1 MAFPTT
7 IEELQRDVLTL
18 DLSGN
23 PNILASPIASKDNKL
38 KTVKQKIT
46 QAINEV
52 FGMVVKNK
60 ESTDYFMI
68 DANVKIK
75 ANTENIAL
83 HQEAI
88 QLNTENI
95 ALHQEAIQGHTET
108 IASLSEQMNAK
119 EETLE
124 TINTSIAAQDETI
137 QSLNEQIKSLPTGG
151 GGMTRTLHSKVALP
165 KNGSISCPF
174 TFTEIIDLK
183 QQIVVASCSKTGFY
197 TPNLDP
203 FVMKSSS
210 TSSYDMY
217 TYPIDIRVNVTSDKI
232 TIVDKE
238 GLSGHMIYFYTL
250 S

>member
-7 IEELQRDVLTL
+7 VEELQRDVLTL
-18 DLSGN
+18 DLSSN
-23 PNILASPIASKDNKL
+23 PNIVASPIASKDNKL

-68 DANVKIK
+68 DANVKIQ
-75 ANTENIAL
+75 ANTQNIAL

-88 QLNTENI
+88 QTNTET
-95 ALHQEAIQGHTET
+95 L
-108 IASLSEQMNAK
+108 SLLTEQMNAK

-137 QSLNEQIKSLPTGG
+137 QLLNEQIKSLPTGG

-165 KNGSISCPF
+165 KNGTISCPF
-174 TFTEIIDLK
+174 KFTEIIDLK

-217 TYPIDIRVNVTSDKI
+217 TYPIDLRINVTTDSI